1 MPKKKGGKVQGRAKQ
16 KAKAQNVHH
25 AGGKP
30 AWMKKFA
37 KSFDDGP
44 SLLPCNHLDLHIHM
58 PIPHTLPHLSALKHL
73 RGTTC

>member
-1 MPKKKGGKVQGRAKQ
+1 MPKKKGAKVQGRAKQ
-16 KAKAQNVHH
+16 KVKAQNGP

-44 SLLPCNHLDLHIHM
+44 LLPQSHANLALSTFTPIRAQDHLLNMFLHR
-58 PIPHTLPHLSALKHL
+58 L
-73 RGTTC
+73 R

>member
-16 KAKAQNVHH
+16 KAKAQNVHS

-44 SLLPCNHLDLHIHM
+44 SLLPCRHVHM
-58 PIPHTLPHLSALKHL
+58 PISHTLPHPSALHHL
-73 RGTTC
+73 QGTVC

>member
-44 SLLPCNHLDLHIHM
+44 SLLPCNHIHM
-58 PIPHTLPHLSALKHL
+58 PIPHTLPNLPALQYQDTI
-73 RGTTC
+73 R

>member
-16 KAKAQNVHH
+16 KVKAQNGP
-25 AGGKP
+25 ATGKP

-44 SLLPCNHLDLHIHM
+44 LLPQSHANLAHPHIA
-58 PIPHTLPHLSALKHL
+58 I
-73 RGTTC
+73 

>member
-16 KAKAQNVHH
+16 KVKAQNGP
-25 AGGKP
+25 ATGKP

-44 SLLPCNHLDLHIHM
+44 LLFPQSHANLAHPHI
-58 PIPHTLPHLSALKHL
+58 ALRSVSKI
-73 RGTTC
+73 TY

>member
-16 KAKAQNVHH
+16 KVKAQNGP
-25 AGGKP
+25 ATGKP

-44 SLLPCNHLDLHIHM
+44 SLPQSHANLAHSHL
-58 PIPHTLPHLSALKHL
+58 AL
-73 RGTTC
+73 

>member
-1 MPKKKGGKVQGRAKQ
+1 MPKKKVQGRANK
-16 KAKAQNVHH
+16 KAKAQNGP

-44 SLLPCNHLDLHIHM
+44 LLLQSHANPAHSQPSLQDHILN
-58 PIPHTLPHLSALKHL
+58 IFLNRL
-73 RGTTC
+73 